1 MGGRQIPVYCE
12 HGVCVDGGDFAE
24 TESCQQ
30 CRHSHEII
38 TPQQA
43 RIEALEAEVERR
55 KEAFEN
61 QWHLHYEMQ
70 RNAWGRVQELESA
83 ARGLLSAIE
92 AYQYAQA
99 PAEPLPWLA
108 PQANAL
114 AALLDSEPSAHTCN
128 ASCQLPACVLRRRVE
143 ALEAEVQAYRDI
155 RSDSTGV
162 AGYYPNGDSALWDE
176 FDIPEQEGGE

>member
-1 MGGRQIPVYCE
+1 MIDTPEKLAE
-12 HGVCVDGGDFAE
+12 HILGKEEYRNAPCQAHPYELIANKFA
-24 TESCQQ
+24 T
-30 CRHSHEII
+30 
-38 TPQQA
+38 QQA

-114 AALLDSEPSAHTCN
+114 AALLESEPTAHTCN

-176 FDIPEQEGGE
+176 FDIPEQEGE

>member
-1 MGGRQIPVYCE
+1 MIDTPEKLAE
-12 HGVCVDGGDFAE
+12 HILGKEEYRNAPCQAHPYELIANKFA
-24 TESCQQ
+24 T
-30 CRHSHEII
+30 
-38 TPQQA
+38 QQA

-114 AALLDSEPSAHTCN
+114 AALLESEPTAHTCN

-143 ALEAEVQAYRDI
+143 GAVVTPPILRIEK
-155 RSDSTGV
+155 
-162 AGYYPNGDSALWDE
+162 
-176 FDIPEQEGGE
+176 